1 MSNLP
6 NNNFNRN
13 SFILK
18 DYNPNAFVDNEVY
31 ATDIF
36 VKPEDV
42 NESTVKEFSGDDFTA
57 NKFTIND
64 AKDPAQPEQTW
75 LGTALKLPNRVSD
88 QPLSKYVVGLMCV
101 VTVIAAAAYP
111 IAMNRVS
118 QNGKFAESYVKS
130 LTREY
135 KPAQYGSD

>member
-1 MSNLP
+1 MSNLL
-6 NNNFNRN
+6 NHNFNQN

-42 NESTVKEFSGDDFTA
+42 DESTVNEFTGDDFTA

-75 LGTALKLPNRVSD
+75 LGTALKLPNQISD

-111 IAMNRVS
+111 ISMNRLN
-118 QNGKFAESYVKS
+118 QNGKFAQSQVES

-135 KPAQYGSD
+135 KPAQYSSD

>member
-6 NNNFNRN
+6 NHNFNRN

-42 NESTVKEFSGDDFTA
+42 NESTVNEFTGDEFTA
-57 NKFTIND
+57 NKFTTNESQ
-64 AKDPAQPEQTW
+64 DPVQPAQTW
-75 LGTALKLPNRVSD
+75 LGTALKLPDQISD
-88 QPLSKYVVGLMCV
+88 QPLSKYVVGLICV

-111 IAMNRVS
+111 ISMNS
-118 QNGKFAESYVKS
+118 LNQNGKFAQSQVKS
-130 LTREY
+130 LTRES
-135 KPAQYGSD
+135 KLANPSS

>member
-6 NNNFNRN
+6 NNFSRN
-13 SFILK
+13 SSFVK
-18 DYNPNAFVDNEVY
+18 EYNANTFVDNEVY

-42 NESTVKEFSGDDFTA
+42 NESTGNEFTGDDFTA

-75 LGTALKLPNRVSD
+75 LGTALKLPNRVSA
-88 QPLSKYVVGLMCV
+88 QQLHKYVVGLLCV
-101 VTVIAAAAYP
+101 FTVIVGAYP

-135 KPAQYGSD
+135 KPANPL